1 MDRRAVFFVGA
12 AFVCAILI
20 PVTEQ
25 EQRWVPAVLAILYVV
40 LAIASWADKRTRTR
54 GRPDRPWHGSGRAD
68 DLPPGGGFDTDLETS
83 GDVSGSRSPTQ
94 RIRPAASDL
103 DPQ

>member
-20 PVTEQ
+20 PVTEK
-25 EQRWVPAVLAILYVV
+25 EQRWVPAALAILYVV
-40 LAIASWADKRTRTR
+40 LAIASWADKRTRSR
-54 GRPDRPWHGSGRAD
+54 GRPGR
-68 DLPPGGGFDTDLETS
+68 GFDTDLETS